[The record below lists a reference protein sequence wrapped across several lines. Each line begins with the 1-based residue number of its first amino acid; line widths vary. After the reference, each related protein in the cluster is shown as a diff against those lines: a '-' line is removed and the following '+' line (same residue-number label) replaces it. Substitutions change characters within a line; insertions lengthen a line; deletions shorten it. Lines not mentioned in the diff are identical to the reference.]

1 MSTDAI
7 TTAGLS
13 PEEAAAANIDMLAD
27 TGLITEGEAATA
39 AAALDT
45 TAPVR
50 ATWKGHGNP
59 VGFTFYGRGDR
70 PAEQGVKITKVVTDP
85 QGITLKRGN
94 GRAAKDGSFGVATK
108 FWAADHVLPETPA
121 AASTGT
127 RARAQAPA
135 ATDAT
140 QASSLAVYA
149 GPLAWLGA
157 DGEILPMSATA
168 YPELIPAEGVQLRCL
183 GACGELKKAGAFPCT
198 ANKGDGKGRYL
209 ECGACQAKR
218 LAENK
223 ARKERGEEPLPR
235 PRAATQAPAA
245 G

>member
-7 TTAGLS
+7 TTAGANAEELRAAGLLS
-13 PEEAAAANIDMLAD
+13 PEEAAAVAD
-27 TGLITEGEAATA
+27 AGR
-39 AAALDT
+39 LDT

-59 VGFTFYGRGDR
+59 VGFTFYGRGDA
-70 PAEQGVKITKVVTDP
+70 PEAQGVKITKVVTDP

-108 FWAADHVLPETPA
+108 FWAADHVLPEAPA
-121 AASTGT
+121 PTAGT
-127 RARAQAPA
+127 RARAQAAVA
-135 ATDAT
+135 ADAT

-149 GPLAWLGA
+149 GPLAWLDPEGLV
-157 DGEILPMSATA
+157 LPMSATA

-183 GACGELKKAGAFPCT
+183 GACGEIKSAGAFPCT

-209 ECGACQAKR
+209 ECGACQGKR

-235 PRAATQAPAA
+235 PRATLQAPAA
-245 G
+245 E

>member
-1 MSTDAI
+1 MTTDII

-13 PEEAAAANIDMLAD
+13 PEE
-27 TGLITEGEAATA
+27 TA
-39 AAALDT
+39 AAGLDT
-45 TAPVR
+45 AAPVR

-59 VGFTFYGRGDR
+59 VSFTFYGRGDE
-70 PAEQGVKITKVVTDP
+70 PEAKGVAITKVVTDP

-121 AASTGT
+121 ASTGAT
-127 RARAQAPA
+127 RARAQAPV
-135 ATDAT
+135 DAE
-140 QASSLAVYA
+140 AKPSGLAVYA
-149 GPLAWLGA
+149 GPPAWLDAEGLV
-157 DGEILPMSATA
+157 LPMSATA
-168 YPELIPAEGVQLRCL
+168 YPELIPAEGVLLRCL
-183 GACGELKKAGAFPCT
+183 GACGEIKKAGAFPCT

-209 ECGACQAKR
+209 ECGACQGKR

-235 PRAATQAPAA
+235 PRATLQAPAA
-245 G
+245 E